1 MPTYVFETSDG
12 RAVEL
17 VLPFSELE
25 KRQYSRDGGQFIK
38 LDDGV
43 EAKRIYVPC
52 GGMASSV
59 WPISSTAAGVN
70 SEQVQEAT
78 SYDRDHGVPTEYNRR
93 TGDVIYTSPAHKR
106 AHLKLHGLV
115 DRDSY
120 I

>member
-1 MPTYVFETSDG
+1 MPTYVFETTDG
-12 RAVEL
+12 QAVEL
-17 VLPFSELE
+17 VMSFSQLE

-38 LDDGV
+38 LDNGV

-59 WPISSTAAGVN
+59 WPIQSQAAGVD
-70 SEQVQEAT
+70 SSQVAEAT
-78 SYDRDHGVPTEYNRR
+78 KHDRDNGVPTEYNRR
-93 TGDVIYTSPAHKR
+93 TGDAIYTSPAHKR

-115 DRDSY
+115 DRDSF